1 MLSASQQ
8 NELPIFTV
16 NVPGQKLYVITRP
29 DLIQA
34 TQKQPRILA
43 FPPIESKFA
52 TKVCGVSQEA
62 EEIVNDNLNG
72 EKGETGMSI
81 ESYATM
87 RAALSPCPGFDEM
100 NRQMIQGVTASL
112 DALKPSPRQPVRI
125 ELVKWFRS
133 NVTAATTSAVYG
145 PENPFNDQS
154 VVDAFWYIKRA
165 VSFHMLAR

>member
-1 MLSASQQ
+1 MLSPSQR

-34 TQKQPRILA
+34 TQKQPKILA
-43 FPPIESKFA
+43 FPPIEAKFA
-52 TKVCGVSQEA
+52 SKVCGVSQEA
-62 EEIVNDNLNG
+62 EDIVNDNING

-87 RAALSPCPGFDEM
+87 RAALSPCKEFDDM
-100 NRQMIQGVTASL
+100 NREMIQGVTTSL
-112 DALKPSPRQPVRI
+112 DELKPSSNQPARI
-125 ELVKWFRS
+125 QLVKWFRS

-145 PENPFNDQS
+145 PQNPFNDQS
-154 VVDAFWYIKRA
+154 VADAFWYT
-165 VSFHMLAR
+165 